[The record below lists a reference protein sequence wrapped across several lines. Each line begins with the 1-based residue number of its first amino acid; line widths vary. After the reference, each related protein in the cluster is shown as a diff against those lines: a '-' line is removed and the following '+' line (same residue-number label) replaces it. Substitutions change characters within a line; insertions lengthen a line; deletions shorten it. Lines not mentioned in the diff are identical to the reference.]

1 MYFYH
6 EGYHDTYYAEAA
18 LDDLRSRDR
27 RDDDRSYEPVR
38 IPAIFSWVV
47 ALSVALCVVVIA
59 IDALS

>member
-6 EGYHDTYYAEAA
+6 EGYHDTYYAEAT

-27 RDDDRSYEPVR
+27 CDDRTYEPVR
-38 IPAIFSWVV
+38 IPAILSWVV